1 MILIQYWGS
10 LSPAGFSTKQRL
22 GGIWLL
28 VYHLNECQ
36 RSASG
41 QMEAEQMA
49 LYFFLTAP
57 INAKTLSLR
66 QKSTVVAKCPL
77 DAPPHNE
84 RIEFLCSENYLD
96 QDFLV
101 LFS

>member
-1 MILIQYWGS
+1 
-10 LSPAGFSTKQRL
+10 
-22 GGIWLL
+22 
-28 VYHLNECQ
+28 
-36 RSASG
+36 
-41 QMEAEQMA
+41 MEAEQMA
-49 LYFFLTAP
+49 LKFFLTTP

-84 RIEFLCSENYLD
+84 WIEFLCSENYLD

-101 LFS
+101 LFSWEYEVDLSSFSHFNLILISGV

>member
-1 MILIQYWGS
+1 MSSHLAVLVIGCVYLLSVCS

-49 LYFFLTAP
+49 L
-57 INAKTLSLR
+57 
-66 QKSTVVAKCPL
+66 
-77 DAPPHNE
+77 
-84 RIEFLCSENYLD
+84 
-96 QDFLV
+96 
-101 LFS
+101 